1 MPDTYVEK
9 TTIPHCEHCGGVV
22 MPDVVFFGG
31 TVPRSRVE
39 ACTESLTSAGGL
51 LVVGSSLQV
60 YSGFRFCRMA
70 EKLRI
75 PIVIVNEGET
85 RADDMATLKVEQS
98 AMNRLVAAIDQII
111 PSQESKSA

>member
-1 MPDTYVEK
+1 
-9 TTIPHCEHCGGVV
+9 

-31 TVPRSRVE
+31 TVPRSRGE
-39 ACTESLTSAGGL
+39 ACAESLASAGGL

-85 RADDMATLKVEQS
+85 RADDLATLKVEQS

>member
-1 MPDTYVEK
+1 
-9 TTIPHCEHCGGVV
+9 

-31 TVPRSRVE
+31 TVPRSRVDQC
-39 ACTESLTSAGGL
+39 ADSLSHSGGL

-85 RADDMATLKVEQS
+85 RADDMATLKIEQS
-98 AMNRLVAAIDQII
+98 AMNRLVSAVDQII
-111 PSQESKSA
+111 LSQKSKSA

>member
-1 MPDTYVEK
+1 
-9 TTIPHCEHCGGVV
+9 

-39 ACTESLTSAGGL
+39 ACVASLDSAGGL

-85 RADDMATLKVEQS
+85 RADHIATLKIEQS
-98 AMNRLVAAIDQII
+98 AMNRLVAAVDQII
-111 PSQESKSA
+111 PSQESTFA

>member
-1 MPDTYVEK
+1 
-9 TTIPHCEHCGGVV
+9 
-22 MPDVVFFGG
+22 
-31 TVPRSRVE
+31 VPMSRVE
-39 ACTESLTSAGGL
+39 TCTASLADAGGL

-85 RADDMATLKVEQS
+85 RADAMATLKVEQS
-98 AMNRLVAAIDQII
+98 AMNRLVAAVDQII

>member
-1 MPDTYVEK
+1 
-9 TTIPHCEHCGGVV
+9 

-31 TVPRSRVE
+31 TVPRARVD
-39 ACTESLTSAGGL
+39 ACAESLSRAGGL

-60 YSGFRFCRMA
+60 YSGFRFCRIA

-75 PIVIVNEGET
+75 PIIIVNEGET

-98 AMNRLVAAIDQII
+98 AMNRLVAAVDQII